1 MSEHNLI
8 LEFYKPTY
16 NLDFDYDGDGGL
28 DLHFTNI
35 KGEFFMTMNDS
46 YNSVYIEDEDCEFSK
61 GEMFATVDLGDLVER
76 IINGEFRQTNGKAV
90 SDWGKRFIGDGEE
103 QIEFNGKNYADGS
116 LFWDDFFKEMS
127 KDEIKDFMT
136 FCEDYLDLPNIEV
149 DTVSNKY
156 DFENGKVELKSNGKW
171 SITVNDDYTI
181 ILVDKFTCNSTDACD
196 AYDVASSE
204 SDEDDYYE
212 SKKSTRKSLK
222 ESSKILAKNK
232 KGKVVGYIEPQ
243 KDGSFG
249 YAFGSPSQ
257 KEVIMF
263 YVDTLEQAKDRIA
276 EHSYDDVIFES
287 KKSVKR
293 SLKEEKVTDSLFQ
306 NIVFSM
312 IKKFKLKKEYD
323 VERPSWSVFN
333 FRHKNK
339 DAQFAITFD
348 ERGHGDFLY
357 GEVLAFGDEKDDI
370 FKYKTDEVKVDSYNI
385 EKECSNIIADCLAFI
400 DVNKKITIFESE
412 KSTKKS
418 LKENELFSSNTPYEI
433 KVNGKKIKSH
443 SDYEVVYDRVE
454 NDEYILGIKIKGVG
468 NVQLRFSSKNEAKE
482 LGWIINESKKSA
494 RKNLKEGIS
503 AFNKAIAKKYNET
516 EPNSVGQYYLD
527 WRFDLQDEK
536 DNIEAIADR
545 CGVTVEFQSDE
556 GYFEVFEESKKSARK
571 SLKEYLVKGLD
582 VDFVVDH
589 LLSLED
595 PNNFDLINELDDL
608 WKLYKKSWSKFNKS
622 LSDFWKVMK
631 DIEKLDSFDDNCK
644 EIIDAWYDDIEKIFY
659 SDDNLENLKL
669 NFGFEGNDVF

>member
-196 AYDVASSE
+196 AYYVASSE

-287 KKSVKR
+287 KKS
-293 SLKEEKVTDSLFQ
+293 
-306 NIVFSM
+306 
-312 IKKFKLKKEYD
+312 
-323 VERPSWSVFN
+323 
-333 FRHKNK
+333 
-339 DAQFAITFD
+339 
-348 ERGHGDFLY
+348 
-357 GEVLAFGDEKDDI
+357 
-370 FKYKTDEVKVDSYNI
+370 
-385 EKECSNIIADCLAFI
+385 
-400 DVNKKITIFESE
+400 
-412 KSTKKS
+412 
-418 LKENELFSSNTPYEI
+418 
-433 KVNGKKIKSH
+433 
-443 SDYEVVYDRVE
+443 
-454 NDEYILGIKIKGVG
+454 
-468 NVQLRFSSKNEAKE
+468 
-482 LGWIINESKKSA
+482 A

-571 SLKEYLVKGLD
+571 SLKEKVTVVKSLKIIERA
-582 VDFVVDH
+582 
-589 LLSLED
+589 LL
-595 PNNFDLINELDDL
+595 DLIHDDTIQEEFNMAFEDNGIYDSVDDMFEVSVHNVL
-608 WKLYKKSWSKFNKS
+608 NKL
-622 LSDFWKVMK
+622 L
-631 DIEKLDSFDDNCK
+631 K
-644 EIIDAWYDDIEKIFY
+644 EHTITVLPF
-659 SDDNLENLKL
+659 
-669 NFGFEGNDVF
+669 

>member
-61 GEMFATVDLGDLVER
+61 GEMFATVDLSDLVER
-76 IINGEFRQTNGKAV
+76 IINGEFRQTNGKAF

-116 LFWDDFFKEMS
+116 LFWDDFFKEMP

-171 SITVNDDYTI
+171 AITVNDDYTI
-181 ILVDKFTCNSTDACD
+181 ISVDKFTCNSTDACD

-204 SDEDDYYE
+204 SDEDNYYE
-212 SKKSTRKSLK
+212 SKKSTRKSIK
-222 ESSKILAKNK
+222 ESKVDFQSVIDKVLPKEYAKNK
-232 KGKVVGYIEPQ
+232 NAYR
-243 KDGSFG
+243 
-249 YAFGSPSQ
+249 YALSC
-257 KEVIMF
+257 V
-263 YVDTLEQAKDRIA
+263 T
-276 EHSYDDVIFES
+276 
-287 KKSVKR
+287 
-293 SLKEEKVTDSLFQ
+293 SLYNED
-306 NIVFSM
+306 
-312 IKKFKLKKEYD
+312 EYD
-323 VERPSWSVFN
+323 SDSAKVYFLNCYISDLFPSW
-333 FRHKNK
+333 
-339 DAQFAITFD
+339 
-348 ERGHGDFLY
+348 
-357 GEVLAFGDEKDDI
+357 
-370 FKYKTDEVKVDSYNI
+370 VD
-385 EKECSNIIADCLAFI
+385 
-400 DVNKKITIFESE
+400 
-412 KSTKKS
+412 
-418 LKENELFSSNTPYEI
+418 
-433 KVNGKKIKSH
+433 
-443 SDYEVVYDRVE
+443 
-454 NDEYILGIKIKGVG
+454 
-468 NVQLRFSSKNEAKE
+468 E
-482 LGWIINESKKSA
+482 LGEEEIDTFANALYDGTMKWSDIDSSWFESKKSA
-494 RKNLKEGIS
+494 RKSLKEGIS

-608 WKLYKKSWSKFNKS
+608 WKLYNKSWRKFNKS
-622 LSDFWKVMK
+622 LSDFWEVII
-631 DIEKLDSFDDNCK
+631 DIKKLDSFDKTCE
-644 EIIDAWYDDIEKIFY
+644 EIVDAWYDDIEKIFY

-669 NFGFEGNDVF
+669 NFGFEGNDLF

>member
-196 AYDVASSE
+196 AYYVASSE

-212 SKKSTRKSLK
+212 SKKST
-222 ESSKILAKNK
+222 
-232 KGKVVGYIEPQ
+232 
-243 KDGSFG
+243 
-249 YAFGSPSQ
+249 
-257 KEVIMF
+257 
-263 YVDTLEQAKDRIA
+263 
-276 EHSYDDVIFES
+276 
-287 KKSVKR
+287 
-293 SLKEEKVTDSLFQ
+293 
-306 NIVFSM
+306 
-312 IKKFKLKKEYD
+312 
-323 VERPSWSVFN
+323 
-333 FRHKNK
+333 
-339 DAQFAITFD
+339 
-348 ERGHGDFLY
+348 
-357 GEVLAFGDEKDDI
+357 
-370 FKYKTDEVKVDSYNI
+370 
-385 EKECSNIIADCLAFI
+385 
-400 DVNKKITIFESE
+400 
-412 KSTKKS
+412 
-418 LKENELFSSNTPYEI
+418 
-433 KVNGKKIKSH
+433 
-443 SDYEVVYDRVE
+443 
-454 NDEYILGIKIKGVG
+454 
-468 NVQLRFSSKNEAKE
+468 
-482 LGWIINESKKSA
+482 

-571 SLKEYLVKGLD
+571 SLKEKVTVVKSLKIIERA
-582 VDFVVDH
+582 
-589 LLSLED
+589 LL
-595 PNNFDLINELDDL
+595 DLIHDDTIQEEFNMAFEDNGIYDSVDDMFEVSVHNVL
-608 WKLYKKSWSKFNKS
+608 NKL
-622 LSDFWKVMK
+622 L
-631 DIEKLDSFDDNCK
+631 K
-644 EIIDAWYDDIEKIFY
+644 EHTITVLPF
-659 SDDNLENLKL
+659 
-669 NFGFEGNDVF
+669 

>member
-1 MSEHNLI
+1 MSEHNLT

-76 IINGEFRQTNGKAV
+76 IINGEFRQTNGKAF

-181 ILVDKFTCNSTDACD
+181 ILVDKFTCNSIDACD

-212 SKKSTRKSLK
+212 SKKS
-222 ESSKILAKNK
+222 
-232 KGKVVGYIEPQ
+232 
-243 KDGSFG
+243 
-249 YAFGSPSQ
+249 
-257 KEVIMF
+257 
-263 YVDTLEQAKDRIA
+263 
-276 EHSYDDVIFES
+276 
-287 KKSVKR
+287 VKR
-293 SLKEEKVTDSLFQ
+293 SLKEEKATDSLFEDV
-306 NIVFSM
+306 IFSM

-400 DVNKKITIFESE
+400 DANKKITIFESE
-412 KSTKKS
+412 KS
-418 LKENELFSSNTPYEI
+418 
-433 KVNGKKIKSH
+433 
-443 SDYEVVYDRVE
+443 
-454 NDEYILGIKIKGVG
+454 
-468 NVQLRFSSKNEAKE
+468 AK
-482 LGWIINESKKSA
+482 
-494 RKNLKEGIS
+494 
-503 AFNKAIAKKYNET
+503 
-516 EPNSVGQYYLD
+516 
-527 WRFDLQDEK
+527 
-536 DNIEAIADR
+536 
-545 CGVTVEFQSDE
+545 
-556 GYFEVFEESKKSARK
+556 K

-595 PNNFDLINELDDL
+595 PNNFDLINKLDDL
-608 WKLYKKSWSKFNKS
+608 WEVYKKSWSKFNKS

-631 DIEKLDSFDDNCK
+631 NIEKLDSFDDTCK

-669 NFGFEGNDVF
+669 NYGFEGNDVF

>member
-35 KGEFFMTMNDS
+35 KGEFFMTMNDG

-76 IINGEFRQTNGKAV
+76 IINGEFRQTNGKAIN
-90 SDWGKRFIGDGEE
+90 DWSKRFIGDGEE
-103 QIEFNGKNYADGS
+103 QIEFDGKNYADGS
-116 LFWDDFFKEMS
+116 LFWDDFFKKMP

-149 DTVSNKY
+149 DTVSDKY
-156 DFENGKVELKSNGKW
+156 DFENGEVELKSNGKW
-171 SITVNDDYTI
+171 GITVNDDYTI
-181 ILVDKFTCNSTDACD
+181 ISVNKFTCNSTDACD

-212 SKKSTRKSLK
+212 SKKSARKSLK
-222 ESSKILAKNK
+222 E
-232 KGKVVGYIEPQ
+232 
-243 KDGSFG
+243 
-249 YAFGSPSQ
+249 
-257 KEVIMF
+257 
-263 YVDTLEQAKDRIA
+263 
-276 EHSYDDVIFES
+276 
-287 KKSVKR
+287 
-293 SLKEEKVTDSLFQ
+293 EKATDSLFEDV
-306 NIVFSM
+306 VFSM

-323 VERPSWSVFN
+323 VERPSWTVFN

-370 FKYKTDEVKVDSYNI
+370 FKYKTDEVKINSYNI

-400 DVNKKITIFESE
+400 DANKKITIFESK
-412 KSTKKS
+412 KSTK
-418 LKENELFSSNTPYEI
+418 
-433 KVNGKKIKSH
+433 
-443 SDYEVVYDRVE
+443 
-454 NDEYILGIKIKGVG
+454 
-468 NVQLRFSSKNEAKE
+468 
-482 LGWIINESKKSA
+482 
-494 RKNLKEGIS
+494 
-503 AFNKAIAKKYNET
+503 
-516 EPNSVGQYYLD
+516 
-527 WRFDLQDEK
+527 
-536 DNIEAIADR
+536 
-545 CGVTVEFQSDE
+545 
-556 GYFEVFEESKKSARK
+556 K

-595 PNNFDLINELDDL
+595 LDNFDLINELGDL
-608 WKLYKKSWSKFNKS
+608 WELYKKSWNKFNKS
-622 LSDFWKVMK
+622 LSDFWEVMK
-631 DIEKLDSFDDNCK
+631 DIEKLDSFDKTCK

-669 NFGFEGNDVF
+669 NFGFKGNDVF

>member
-103 QIEFNGKNYADGS
+103 PIEFNGKNYADGS

-136 FCEDYLDLPNIEV
+136 FCEDYLDLPNIEI
-149 DTVSNKY
+149 DTVSDKY
-156 DFENGKVELKSNGKW
+156 DFENGEVELKSNGKW
-171 SITVNDDYTI
+171 GITVNDDYTI
-181 ILVDKFTCNSTDACD
+181 ISVDKFTCNSTDACD
-196 AYDVASSE
+196 AYYVASSE

-212 SKKSTRKSLK
+212 SKKS
-222 ESSKILAKNK
+222 A
-232 KGKVVGYIEPQ
+232 
-243 KDGSFG
+243 
-249 YAFGSPSQ
+249 
-257 KEVIMF
+257 
-263 YVDTLEQAKDRIA
+263 
-276 EHSYDDVIFES
+276 
-287 KKSVKR
+287 KR

-400 DVNKKITIFESE
+400 DANKKITIFELK
-412 KSTKKS
+412 KSTRKS
-418 LKENELFSSNTPYEI
+418 LKEEIMSTKLFRFIQDLYDLHYITEEQLNKFKTHDFSKKEI
-433 KVNGKKIKSH
+433 KVLEQNYEIYKTSNEFDEINNAIKSTVNMIN
-443 SDYEVVYDRVE
+443 S
-454 NDEYILGIKIKGVG
+454 
-468 NVQLRFSSKNEAKE
+468 FKE
-482 LGWIINESKKSA
+482 
-494 RKNLKEGIS
+494 
-503 AFNKAIAKKYNET
+503 
-516 EPNSVGQYYLD
+516 
-527 WRFDLQDEK
+527 
-536 DNIEAIADR
+536 
-545 CGVTVEFQSDE
+545 
-556 GYFEVFEESKKSARK
+556 

-595 PNNFDLINELDDL
+595 SNNFDLINELGDL
-608 WKLYKKSWSKFNKS
+608 WELYKKSWNKFNKS

-631 DIEKLDSFDDNCK
+631 NIEKLDSFDDTCK

-659 SDDNLENLKL
+659 SNDNLENLKL
-669 NFGFEGNDVF
+669 NYGFEGNDIF